1 MGRSSGA
8 RALIGLLILAGV
20 GAAGYF
26 GTRLAQ
32 GAFAEDYRFEVVVG
46 ESGQGL
52 VEGSDV
58 AFRGV
63 LIGKVGQIQLNDDLQ
78 AQVELI
84 LEPQYAIPADARFE
98 IVGKTL
104 FGEKQLEIRYDG
116 DPQLASAHIPD
127 GDLVDD
133 PARLVEVQDVL
144 EHLDDLLGAINPDDL
159 AVVVDDGLGAF
170 VGQEDSIGRA
180 IDQGARATDVFSRSL
195 DDQVPA
201 LRDLSL
207 VAEALGPVGDEFN
220 RLGSLIDSGALDT
233 ITVNQARLQVLL
245 AELNRFSDQL
255 DIVLELTRADLDR
268 LIIEGDNVTRVLF
281 AYRPELA
288 EVVEGIQEYSDVLG
302 NGGQTHPSYSG
313 FAAGFQIILDNP
325 LTPDLVCGA
334 LPPESAQLLPACEA
348 LLGLV
353 PESFGG
359 GGAPE
364 IPIPD
369 PPALATVP
377 AQIPAAP
384 QTGGDGGVERI
395 IEQVLGD
402 LGGALGGAR
411 DE

>member
-8 RALIGLLILAGV
+8 RAVIGLLILLGV
-20 GAAGYF
+20 GAAGF
-26 GTRLAQ
+26 LGTRLAQ
-32 GAFAEDYRFEVVVG
+32 GAFDEDYRFEVVVG

-63 LIGKVGQIQLNDDLQ
+63 LIGKVGEIQLNDDLQ

-84 LEPQYAIPADARFE
+84 LEPQYEIPTDARFE

-104 FGEKQLEIRYDG
+104 FGEKQLEILYEG
-116 DPQLASAHIPD
+116 DPQLAAAHIPD

-133 PARLVEVQDVL
+133 PSALVEVQDVL
-144 EHLDDLLGAINPDDL
+144 EHLDDLLGAIDPDDL
-159 AVVVDDGLGAF
+159 AVVVDDGLGTF
-170 VGQEDSIGRA
+170 VGQEDSIARA

-207 VAEALGPVGDEFN
+207 VAEALGPVGDDFN
-220 RLGSLIDSGALDT
+220 RLGAIIDGGALDT
-233 ITVNQARLQVLL
+233 ITANQARLQVLL
-245 AELNRFSDQL
+245 SELNAFSDQL
-255 DIVLELTRADLDR
+255 DIVLELTRPDLDR
-268 LIIEGDNVTRVLF
+268 LIVEGDNVTRVLF

-288 EVVEGIQEYSDVLG
+288 EVVEGIDDFTDILG

-325 LTPDLVCGA
+325 LD
-334 LPPESAQLLPACEA
+334 PERFCFQIPGELAPLLPACEA
-348 LLGLV
+348 LLGLL

-359 GGAPE
+359 GGVPE
-364 IPIPD
+364 IPIPEL
-369 PPALATVP
+369 PVLAEAPAI
-377 AQIPAAP
+377 IPAAP
-384 QTGGDGGVERI
+384 QLPSRGGVDDI
-395 IEQVLGD
+395 LGAVLGD
-402 LGGALGGAR
+402 IDLRRGGS
-411 DE
+411 